1 VSFGPSAAV
10 SITLDN
16 IDELPKRCRGCV
28 FWELAPHLAEQ
39 AADYGNTELEKE
51 AWLSATMLDWGS
63 CGKIVRVENSFA
75 GSSIGSTQVAAGY
88 AMYAPPGA
96 VPRASEFPTGPVGH
110 DAVLLTG
117 VAVLPEFAGIGIG
130 RLLVQA
136 VAKDLTR
143 RGVRAIEA
151 FGDAQ
156 PTADSHCILPVT
168 FLTSLG
174 FKTIRPH
181 HRWPRLRL
189 ELRGGLSWKED
200 VEAALERL
208 LAEITIP
215 AQNTGALAEPAAPTS
230 APAPS

>member
-1 VSFGPSAAV
+1 
-10 SITLDN
+10 
-16 IDELPKRCRGCV
+16 
-28 FWELAPHLAEQ
+28 
-39 AADYGNTELEKE
+39 
-51 AWLSATMLDWGS
+51 
-63 CGKIVRVENSFA
+63 
-75 GSSIGSTQVAAGY
+75 
-88 AMYAPPGA
+88 MYAPPAA

-110 DAVLLTG
+110 DAVLLTTI
-117 VAVLPEFAGIGIG
+117 AVQPEFAGNGIG

-151 FGDAQ
+151 FGDAA
-156 PTADSHCILPVT
+156 PTADSHCVIPAA
-168 FLTSLG
+168 FLTALG

-208 LAEITIP
+208 LAEISIP
-215 AQNTGALAEPAAPTS
+215 AQNTGALAEPATLTAPVTQHCCR
-230 APAPS
+230 